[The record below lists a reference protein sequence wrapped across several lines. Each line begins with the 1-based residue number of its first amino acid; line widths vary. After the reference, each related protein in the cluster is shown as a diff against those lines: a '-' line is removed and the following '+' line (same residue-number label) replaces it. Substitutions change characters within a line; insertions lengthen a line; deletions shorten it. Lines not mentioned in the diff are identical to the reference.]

1 MERLGS
7 LEKVVIVVGEL
18 LERVECLEERVECLE
33 KDMNRASDDIIMES
47 NISTH
52 MREKS
57 KQEIE
62 NVNKKFE
69 SHVAWCSCTMPELR
83 EERRERDS
91 EGSAS

>member
-18 LERVECLEERVECLE
+18 LERVDQLELDVT
-33 KDMNRASDDIIMES
+33 MEG
-47 NISTH
+47 NIAT
-52 MREKS
+52 RLRKLS
-57 KQEIE
+57 KREIE

-69 SHVAWCSCTMPELR
+69 SHIAWCSCTMPELR
-83 EERRERDS
+83 EEGRERDS